1 MKLKRIHH
9 LKTSWFFIAAV
20 VAVAIG
26 ETVGWY
32 VSRFFDYRPSAI
44 VIGVVS
50 IGIMVGLVSWLY
62 DGDGD

>member
-9 LKTSWFFIAAV
+9 LKTSSFIIAMV

-32 VSRFFDYRPSAI
+32 VSRIFDYQLSMI

-50 IGIMVGLVSWLY
+50 IGIMAGLVSWLY